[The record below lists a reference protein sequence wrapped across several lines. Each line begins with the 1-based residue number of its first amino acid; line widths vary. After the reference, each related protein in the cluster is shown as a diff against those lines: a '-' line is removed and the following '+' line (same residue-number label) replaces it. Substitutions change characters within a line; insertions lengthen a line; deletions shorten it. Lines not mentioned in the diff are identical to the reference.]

1 MANSCTSFGMMIT
14 GEHPEKRRRAEP
26 PPPATIPQDLLLSE
40 VLPRLPAKHLARF
53 KCVCRS
59 WRAAVESDPAFVRR
73 HLELSRAA
81 PPSILVIPREEFYQ
95 DNDDDDEEDG
105 ATSEEISF
113 HRLILGEAHA
123 AGTADVELVFEKAWP
138 EGIAHG
144 VLHPTH
150 CDGLVAVSTAAD
162 QIFVC
167 NPATREFVALP
178 PGSRDVLGVKAPAAA
193 LGYDPLRN
201 RYVIARYFYR
211 KYVPFKDVASGAV
224 SQDYDIGHETFT
236 LGGGGGSG
244 GAGCWEPTVDPPHA
258 IGPAGPVCTREA
270 FYWCT
275 AVRRPNALLRFGL
288 RDRAFDV
295 VPFPPGTDYVHGMD
309 HLTELAG
316 KPCYVR
322 PATETAFD
330 FWVADDD
337 VRPEWTLRCRVDFAD
352 YCPSVGSGALSVAA
366 AAGDE
371 MVITADHQNL
381 YSYDGGRWRKGA
393 RLLVDMEQ
401 ELAYERPDGSTYE
414 GELLHHVVPYVESLV
429 SIGKCN
435 Y

>member
-1 MANSCTSFGMMIT
+1 MTIT
-14 GEHPEKRRRAEP
+14 EHPEKRRRAA
-26 PPPATIPQDLLLSE
+26 PPPAAIPQDLLLSE

-81 PPSILVIPREEFYQ
+81 PPYILVIPREEFYN
-95 DNDDDDEEDG
+95 DDGDDDDDDDG
-105 ATSEEISF
+105 AMSGEISF
-113 HRLILGEAHA
+113 HRLILGEAP
-123 AGTADVELVFEKAWP
+123 GTADVELVFDKAWP

-144 VLHPTH
+144 VLPTH
-150 CDGLVAVSTAAD
+150 CDGLVAVATAAD

-178 PGSRDVLGVKAPAAA
+178 PGSRDVLDIKAPAAA

-201 RYVIARYFYR
+201 RYVVARYFYR
-211 KYVPFKDVASGAV
+211 KYDLSKDVASGAL
-224 SQDYDIGHETFT
+224 SLDYEIGHETFT
-236 LGGGGGSG
+236 LGSGGGD
-244 GAGCWEPTVDPPHA
+244 GCWEPTADPPHA
-258 IGPAGPVCTREA
+258 IGPARPVCTREA

-275 AVRRPNALLRFGL
+275 AVRRPSALLRFSL

-295 VPFPPGTDYVHGMD
+295 VPCPPGADYVHGVD

-316 KPCYVR
+316 KPCYVQ

-337 VRPEWTLRCRVDFAD
+337 GGPRPEWTLRCRVDFAD
-352 YCPSVGSGALSVAA
+352 YGPSVGSDALSVVAA
-366 AAGDE
+366 VGDE
-371 MVITADHQNL
+371 MMIAADHRNL
-381 YSYDGGRWRKGA
+381 YSCDGRRRKGA
-393 RLLVDMEQ
+393 RLLVDMEE
-401 ELAYERPDGSTYE
+401 ELAYERPDGSTYD